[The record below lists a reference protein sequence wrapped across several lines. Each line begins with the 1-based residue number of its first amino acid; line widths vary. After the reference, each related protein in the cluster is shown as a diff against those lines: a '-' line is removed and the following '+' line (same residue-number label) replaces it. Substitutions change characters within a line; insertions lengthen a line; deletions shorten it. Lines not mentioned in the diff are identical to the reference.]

1 MSQSQGNGYPG
12 QAGLSVGSSEFN
24 ALDFVVKQV
33 LSRAST
39 NTLVLVKAVTNS
51 GGLSPVGFVDV
62 QIMVHQV
69 DGDGQTTPHG
79 IIHNL
84 PYLRLQGGANAVI
97 LDPQVGDIGMAA
109 FASHDL
115 SSVKTT
121 KAPAPPGSRRRFSPA
136 DGIYF
141 GGMLNGTPT
150 QYVQFTTSGVSIVS
164 PNQVT
169 IQAPTINLS
178 GNVTSTGT
186 FANNG
191 HAIGSTH
198 LHTGVQSGSS
208 TTGMPQ

>member
-12 QAGLSVGSSEFN
+12 QAGLSVASSEFN

-141 GGMLNGTPT
+141 GGLLNGTPT